1 MERGG
6 VGGRGKEDD
15 GGEVGDSVPLLDI
28 VLGYDCNAAC
38 TYCTIT
44 DEMRLRALSPQ
55 AIAREIDRAAAAGFR
70 EIAFTGGEP
79 TIRNDL
85 PALIKYA
92 KKRGFE
98 GVKVSSNGLRYA
110 YAPYLD
116 HLIEAGVTQF
126 NISAHAFGPEAYEQT
141 TRLAG
146 TFVNF
151 EAGLSNLNARGILP
165 TIDLIL
171 KNDTHERIDEWIASF
186 VKKGVRNF
194 QLWLVSLTD
203 GNARNVEQLPQM
215 SAIVPHVIRAF
226 DAARQGGWEVV
237 SLHIP
242 RCLLPGYEDHVRHPG
257 AGGVRVVTP
266 DEVFDLRDSRLT
278 GGVKAEACRSC
289 MYEER
294 CPGLRRDYVAR
305 FGDKEVRAQFR
316 SH

>member
-1 MERGG
+1 M
-6 VGGRGKEDD
+6 
-15 GGEVGDSVPLLDI
+15 PLLDI

-44 DEMRLRALSPQ
+44 NEMRKRALSTQ

-85 PALIKYA
+85 SALVRYA

-98 GVKVSSNGLRYA
+98 DIKVCSNGLRYG

-116 HLIEAGVTQF
+116 HLMEAGVTRF

-141 TRLAG
+141 TRLHGA
-146 TFVNF
+146 FASFN
-151 EAGLSNLNARGILP
+151 RGIANLLERGIEP
-165 TIDLIL
+165 TLDLIL
-171 KNDTHERIDEWIASF
+171 KSDTYERIDDWIASF
-186 VKKGVRNF
+186 VEKGVRHF

-203 GNARNVEQLPQM
+203 GNAENVDQLPRM

-226 DAARQGGWEVV
+226 DAARAGGFEVV

-257 AGGVRVVTP
+257 GGGVRVVTP

-278 GGVKAEACRSC
+278 GGVKPEACRSC
-289 MYEER
+289 VYEKG
-294 CPGLRRDYVAR
+294 CPGLRADYVGR
-305 FGDKEVRAQFR
+305 FGEGEVGLAL
-316 SH
+316 